1 MCFSLPT
8 QTHIK
13 NFYSTTKRE
22 NIFKP
27 SSLDILNKNVFRQ
40 DTGISSLATTVTS
53 SHSSEFNTLVA
64 SVSSDSG
71 IQFGKLSEM
80 SNSAG
85 DVSKSTSDSEKSPK
99 QEIPVEA
106 VPKSEV
112 FKDVDDE
119 VTDKIEIIE
128 KIAETE
134 SVVEKSVKDEEKCD
148 ENDKA
153 KENTEKVPSSLK
165 RTNSVKARANLF
177 QELEKKQKE
186 IEKPVLQK
194 PKRGIFFSN
203 LCKIK

>member
-1 MCFSLPT
+1 MDT
-8 QTHIK
+8 
-13 NFYSTTKRE
+13 
-22 NIFKP
+22 
-27 SSLDILNKNVFRQ
+27 LNRVVYRQ

-80 SNSAG
+80 SNSGG

-99 QEIPVEA
+99 EEKPEVVEEVPVT
-106 VPKSEV
+106 PKADV
-112 FKDVDDE
+112 FQDVDDE
-119 VTDKIEIIE
+119 ITDKIEIIE
-128 KIAETE
+128 KI
-134 SVVEKSVKDEEKCD
+134 EEKETTSEVTTEEKGD
-148 ENDKA
+148 ETDKE
-153 KENTEKVPSSLK
+153 KEKTEKVGLK

-194 PKRGIFFSN
+194 PKRGKF
-203 LCKIK
+203 